1 MISFNE
7 ALQLTY
13 QHIKALGPEDVELLS
28 AVDRITACDLP
39 GLVNSPSV
47 DVSLKD
53 GYAIHSDD
61 IVAACEGS
69 PVTLQVKGMITAGS
83 DWQGQVHLGEAVRI
97 LSGAPIPDGADAV
110 IAEEFTRLDGNF
122 LLVMN
127 DAHPGRNILLQG
139 SDIRAGEL
147 QVGKGVQVSAL
158 KMGSLAAAG
167 YSTIPVVKM
176 PRVAILAT
184 GDEVIAPGEPL
195 ISGKLYAS
203 NLITLAAWCLHFGFA
218 VKTFIARDDE
228 IVICEKLQTCLD
240 GYDAVLTS
248 GGAWSGE
255 RDLVVRILDELGW
268 EKIYHRVRIGPG
280 KAVAFGSYAGKPVFC
295 LPGGPPSNS
304 MAFLQLALPGLQKLS
319 GSQKTGLPV
328 QLMRLAET
336 VEGQSDWTQFIH
348 GRLEETSDL
357 PLFHPIH
364 LSSRFQMMSTAD
376 ALINIPEGRTKL
388 EKGQIVEGQLLAW
401 IF

>member
-1 MISFNE
+1 MISLNE

-13 QHIKALGPEDVELLS
+13 EHIQALGSEDVELLS
-28 AVDRITACDLP
+28 AVDRITTCDLP
-39 GLVNSPSV
+39 ALVNSPSV

-61 IVAACEGS
+61 VVAACEET
-69 PVTLQVKGMITAGS
+69 PVTLHIKGMVTAGS
-83 DWQGQVHLGEAVRI
+83 DWQGQVQLGEAVRI
-97 LSGAPIPDGADAV
+97 LSGAPIPDGTDAV
-110 IAEEFTRLDGNF
+110 IAEEFTRREGDS
-122 LLVMN
+122 LLVAN
-127 DAHPGRNILLQG
+127 DAYRGRNILLQG
-139 SDIRAGEL
+139 SDTHCGEL
-147 QVGKGVQVSAL
+147 QVSKGVQVSAL

-167 YSTIPVVKM
+167 YSSIPVVKM
-176 PRVAILAT
+176 PSIAILAT
-184 GDEVIAPGEPL
+184 GDEVIAPGELL

-218 VKTFIARDDE
+218 VHTFIARDDE
-228 IVICEKLQTCLD
+228 ILISEKLQTCLN

-304 MAFLQLALPGLQKLS
+304 MAFLQLALPGLLKLS

-328 QLMRLAET
+328 QKMRLAET
-336 VEGQSDWTQFIH
+336 VNGQSDWTQFIH
-348 GRLEETSDL
+348 GWLEETSDI

-376 ALINIPEGRTKL
+376 ALIKIPEGRSKL
-388 EKGQIVEGQLLAW
+388 EKGQIVDGQLL
-401 IF
+401 